1 MLFRRGL
8 LKSKDLDLFREP
20 PVPWLYSELIQS
32 RAWSVLG
39 EYDRESTTFGGV
51 GKSPVG
57 TIRTNGVAGGG
68 AGGVDDLERGRA
80 NDLEGGGAG
89 GVDDLER
96 GRANDLAGGR
106 AYDKGGGEVDD
117 LAGGRPTDLLLA
129 QFAIRVCV
137 VKYLS
142 YASGL

>member
-20 PVPWLYSELIQS
+20 PVPWLYSESIQS

-57 TIRTNGVAGGG
+57 TIRTNGLAGGG
-68 AGGVDDLERGRA
+68 AGGVDDLERS
-80 NDLEGGGAG
+80 
-89 GVDDLER
+89 
-96 GRANDLAGGR
+96 RANDLAGGR
-106 AYDKGGGEVDD
+106 AYDKGGGVDD

-137 VKYLS
+137 VKNLS

>member
-8 LKSKDLDLFREP
+8 LKSKDLDLFRKP

-32 RAWSVLG
+32 RALSVLG

-57 TIRTNGVAGGG
+57 TIRTNGLAGGG
-68 AGGVDDLERGRA
+68 AGGVDDLERS
-80 NDLEGGGAG
+80 
-89 GVDDLER
+89 
-96 GRANDLAGGR
+96 RANDLAGGR
-106 AYDKGGGEVDD
+106 AYDKGGGVDD
-117 LAGGRPTDLLLA
+117 LAGGLPTDLLLA

>member
-1 MLFRRGL
+1 M
-8 LKSKDLDLFREP
+8 
-20 PVPWLYSELIQS
+20 
-32 RAWSVLG
+32 
-39 EYDRESTTFGGV
+39 
-51 GKSPVG
+51 
-57 TIRTNGVAGGG
+57 
-68 AGGVDDLERGRA
+68 DDLERGRA

-106 AYDKGGGEVDD
+106 AYDKGGGVDD

-137 VKYLS
+137 VKNLS

>member
-57 TIRTNGVAGGG
+57 TIRTNGLA
-68 AGGVDDLERGRA
+68 
-80 NDLEGGGAG
+80 GGGAG

>member
-80 NDLEGGGAG
+80 NDL
-89 GVDDLER
+89 
-96 GRANDLAGGR
+96 AGGR